1 MRSTLRMTVD
11 LAMTVLLPLLMA
23 YALIGETTHEIIGTA
38 MLLLLVAHHVLNRRW
53 YAALFKG
60 GYRAER
66 AFKTALDVMLLI
78 ALLLQPV
85 SGILLSRHLY
95 TFLPALP
102 ITAAAREIHMLGAYW
117 SFVLMSV
124 HAGTHLKPLW
134 NRVKKRSP
142 VKIALLVI
150 AGLIAAYGGYAFF
163 KRGLP
168 AYLLHRNSFAFF
180 DFDEPVARFLLD
192 YVAVMVLLMLLGFLI
207 TEGLLRLDRIQNRK
221 QIEKNGGTI

>member
-1 MRSTLRMTVD
+1 MRTTLRMTVD

-23 YALIGETTHEIIGTA
+23 YSLIGETTHEIIGTA

-53 YAALFKG
+53 YGALFKG
-60 GYRAER
+60 RYRPER
-66 AFKTALDVMLLI
+66 VFKTALDAVLLI

-85 SGILLSRHLY
+85 SGILLSKHLY

-102 ITAAAREIHMLGAYW
+102 VSAAVREIHMLGAYW

-134 NRVKKRSP
+134 NRVKKQLP
-142 VKIALLVI
+142 VKIVLTVV
-150 AGLIAAYGGYAFF
+150 AGLIAGYGGYAFF
-163 KRGLP
+163 KRELP

-192 YVAVMVLLMLLGFLI
+192 YAAVTVLLMLFGFLI
-207 TEGLLRLDRIQNRK
+207 TEGLSRLDRIQKRK
-221 QIEKNGGTI
+221 QTEKNGGTI